1 MKKRILLSMFSISL
15 LVGTLPMNLVASGVE
30 ESIISTEYQEDG
42 DIYYETVLEE
52 ASSNARSSTKSGS
65 KTVKCKNKKGKIL
78 WTVKVHGSFTY
89 NGKTA
94 KCTSATVSN
103 TCPAPNWKIVS
114 SSAWKDG
121 ANAVAKATAKKY
133 VSGQVTKTE
142 TKTVTLHCSASGK
155 LS

>member
-1 MKKRILLSMFSISL
+1 MKQRILLSVLGVSL
-15 LVGTLPMNLVASGVE
+15 LVGTLPMNLFASE
-30 ESIISTEYQEDG
+30 AEDKIISIEYQEDE

-52 ASSNARSSTKSGS
+52 VSSNARSSTKSGS
-65 KTVKCKNKKGKIL
+65 KTVNCKNSNGKIL
-78 WTVKVHGSFTY
+78 WTVKVHGRFTY

-94 KCTSATVSN
+94 KCTSATVST
-103 TCPAPNWKIVS
+103 TCPAPNWKIAS

-133 VSGQVTKTE
+133 VAGKETKTK
-142 TKTVTLHCSASGK
+142 TKTVTLHCSASGN

>member
-52 ASSNARSSTKSGS
+52 VSSNARSSTKSGS

-94 KCTSATVSN
+94 KCTSATVST
-103 TCPAPNWKIVS
+103 TCSAPNWKIVS

>member
-1 MKKRILLSMFSISL
+1 MKKRILLSVLSVSL
-15 LVGTLPMNLVASGVE
+15 LVGAVPMNLIASGVE
-30 ESIISTEYQEDG
+30 KNIISTEYQEDE

-52 ASSNARSSTKSGS
+52 VSSNARSSTKSGS
-65 KTVKCKNKKGKIL
+65 KTVNCKN
-78 WTVKVHGSFTY
+78 S

-94 KCTSATVSN
+94 KCTSATVST
-103 TCPAPNWKIVS
+103 TCPAPNWKIES

-133 VSGQVTKTE
+133 VAGKVSKTK

>member
-1 MKKRILLSMFSISL
+1 MKKRIFLSMLSVSL
-15 LVGTLPMNLVASGVE
+15 LVGTLPMNLFASGME

-52 ASSNARSSTKSGS
+52 VSSNARSSTKSGS

-94 KCTSATVSN
+94 KCTSATVST
-103 TCPAPNWKIVS
+103 TCPAVTWKIAS

-133 VSGQVTKTE
+133 VSGQVTQTE

>member
-15 LVGTLPMNLVASGVE
+15 LVGTLPINLVASGVE

-52 ASSNARSSTKSGS
+52 VSSNARSSTKSGS

-94 KCTSATVSN
+94 KCTSATVST

>member
-52 ASSNARSSTKSGS
+52 VSSNARRSTKSGS

-94 KCTSATVSN
+94 KCTSATVST

>member
-1 MKKRILLSMFSISL
+1 MKQRILLSVLGVSL
-15 LVGTLPMNLVASGVE
+15 LVGTLPMNLFASE
-30 ESIISTEYQEDG
+30 AEDKIISIEYQENE

-52 ASSNARSSTKSGS
+52 VSSNARSSTKSGS
-65 KTVKCKNKKGKIL
+65 KTVNCKNSNGKIL
-78 WTVKVHGSFTY
+78 WTVKVHGRFTY

-94 KCTSATVSN
+94 KCTSATVST
-103 TCPAPNWKIVS
+103 TCPAPNWKIAS

-133 VSGQVTKTE
+133 VSGKVTKTE

>member
-1 MKKRILLSMFSISL
+1 MFSISL

-52 ASSNARSSTKSGS
+52 VSSNARSSTKSGS

-94 KCTSATVSN
+94 KCTSATVST

>member
-52 ASSNARSSTKSGS
+52 VSSNARSSTKSGS

-94 KCTSATVSN
+94 KCTSATVST

>member
-15 LVGTLPMNLVASGVE
+15 LVGTLPMNLVASRVE

-52 ASSNARSSTKSGS
+52 VSSNARSSTKSGS

-94 KCTSATVSN
+94 KCTSATVST

>member
-52 ASSNARSSTKSGS
+52 VSSNARSSTKSGS
-65 KTVKCKNKKGKIL
+65 RTVKCKNKKGKIL

-94 KCTSATVSN
+94 KCTSATVST

>member
-52 ASSNARSSTKSGS
+52 VSSNARSSTKSGS

-78 WTVKVHGSFTY
+78 
-89 NGKTA
+89 
-94 KCTSATVSN
+94 
-103 TCPAPNWKIVS
+103 
-114 SSAWKDG
+114 
-121 ANAVAKATAKKY
+121 
-133 VSGQVTKTE
+133 
-142 TKTVTLHCSASGK
+142 
-155 LS
+155 

>member
-1 MKKRILLSMFSISL
+1 M
-15 LVGTLPMNLVASGVE
+15 PMNLVASGVE

-52 ASSNARSSTKSGS
+52 VSSNARSSTKSGS

-94 KCTSATVSN
+94 KCTSATVST

>member
-1 MKKRILLSMFSISL
+1 MKQRILLSVLGVSL
-15 LVGTLPMNLVASGVE
+15 LVGTLPMNLFASE
-30 ESIISTEYQEDG
+30 AEDKIISIEYQENE

-52 ASSNARSSTKSGS
+52 VSSNARSSTKSGS
-65 KTVKCKNKKGKIL
+65 KTVNCKNN
-78 WTVKVHGSFTY
+78 

-94 KCTSATVSN
+94 KCTSATVST
-103 TCPAPNWKIVS
+103 TCPAPNWKIAS

-133 VSGQVTKTE
+133 VSGKVTKTE

>member
-1 MKKRILLSMFSISL
+1 MFSISL

-52 ASSNARSSTKSGS
+52 VSSNARSSTKSGS
-65 KTVKCKNKKGKIL
+65 RTVKCKNKKGKIL

-94 KCTSATVSN
+94 KCTSATVST